1 MNTWIEAITYLIK
14 SSKFCSFSVMTFDG
28 LAAISHSNFGKHASR
43 ILLANASLS
52 FKSICSN
59 FAFEF
64 DFFEM
69 KSSMSLDVGESK
81 INLWTKRRKWTNA
94 LSGKHCTRVC
104 FCITAPLVIMR
115 TVRYL
120 EYIARASIFFFDC
133 YYVSRGTWTLL
144 REKNAFPKCLWYT
157 FFVCLF
163 VCLLL

>member
-104 FCITAPLVIMR
+104 FCITAPLVIMQ

-120 EYIARASIFFFDC
+120 EYIARASIFFF
-133 YYVSRGTWTLL
+133 RLLL
-144 REKNAFPKCLWYT
+144 REQRHMNFIERKKCIP
-157 FFVCLF
+157 
-163 VCLLL
+163 